1 MPEAAMKSG
10 CDGGVKR
17 DQNVRRIKNMGWPEE
32 LSITKGKK

>member
-17 DQNVRRIKNMGWPEE
+17 DQNVRPEE